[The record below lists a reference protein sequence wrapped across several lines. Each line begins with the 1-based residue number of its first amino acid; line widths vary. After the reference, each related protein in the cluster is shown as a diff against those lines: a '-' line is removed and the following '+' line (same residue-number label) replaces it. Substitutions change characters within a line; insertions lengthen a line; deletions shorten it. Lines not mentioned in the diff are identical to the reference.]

1 MKRSELRKIIKEE
14 LSKLNEESAGKIP
27 YKGMVMDIG
36 KVPMNQIRKIDGLE
50 DFLWFKH
57 TLDTKTIRRASREE
71 QNEWSQVTKELDDVL
86 NRWVRLILELDMKYP
101 S

>member
-14 LSKLNEESAGKIP
+14 LSKLNEEPIGKIQ
-27 YKGMVMDIG
+27 
-36 KVPMNQIRKIDGLE
+36 MNQIRKIDGLE

>member
-14 LSKLNEESAGKIP
+14 LSKLNEEPIGKIQ
-27 YKGMVMDIG
+27 
-36 KVPMNQIRKIDGLE
+36 MNQIRKIDGLE

-57 TLDTKTIRRASREE
+57 TLDTKTIRRASMEE

-86 NRWVRLILELDMKYP
+86 ERWVRLILELDMKYP